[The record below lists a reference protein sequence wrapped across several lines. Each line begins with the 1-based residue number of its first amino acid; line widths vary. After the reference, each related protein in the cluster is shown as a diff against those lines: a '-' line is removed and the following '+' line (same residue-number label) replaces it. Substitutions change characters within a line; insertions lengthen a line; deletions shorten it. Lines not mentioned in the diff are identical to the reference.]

1 MAVTAAML
9 AVSSLSSAQEGD
21 QTALQYF
28 PEQPPIT
35 DPTTEQ
41 PPVTDPTTEQPP
53 ASDPTTEQPP
63 ASDPTT
69 EQPLATEPATEQPV
83 TTGVICAPWSK
94 EWNISQ
100 GQWVYDWYRWCV
112 DTANYDAAAE
122 GSWYKEQGG
131 REYGE
136 QVNLCPESGTCT
148 ISPGGGVKMQTTG
161 TP

>member
-1 MAVTAAML
+1 LKRIVLLATIMAVTAAML
-9 AVSSLSSAQEGD
+9 AVSSLSTAQEGD
-21 QTALQYF
+21 QTALQYA

-41 PPVTDPTTEQPP
+41 PPATDPTTEQP
-53 ASDPTTEQPP
+53 ATT
-63 ASDPTT
+63 TI
-69 EQPLATEPATEQPV
+69 
-83 TTGVICAPWSK
+83 ICAPWSK

-112 DTANYDAAAE
+112 DSSTYDPAVE
-122 GSWYKEQGG
+122 SSWYKEQGG

-148 ISPGGGVKMQTTG
+148 VSPGGGVKMQTTG